1 MPRKRYVG
9 VAKPKPK
16 KRRKPMPSLR
26 SHGGKLRC
34 RARRFLA
41 LMTVRQRP
49 IFCEAARL
57 SGGHHERERSRL
69 GLSLSHTARGR
80 SPMAQLFLVGVALVV
95 SMAGMLAV
103 TPWRLRDVSYKAAA
117 AGIVLQRQR
126 VPVNRA

>member
-34 RARRFLA
+34 EARKCLA

-57 SGGHHERERSRL
+57 SGGHHERERSCW

-80 SPMAQLFLVGVALVV
+80 SPPMAQLFLVGVALVV
-95 SMAGMLAV
+95 LMAGMLAV
-103 TPWRLRDVSYKAAA
+103 TPW
-117 AGIVLQRQR
+117 
-126 VPVNRA
+126 